1 MIFQVILYVCVFI
14 RELQA
19 MFKVKDIPTVVVV
32 RPDGSVLT
40 PNAVRDICRHG
51 CDCFP
56 NWQESSELVERT
68 FMLNEQFENLNMRT
82 AADPVKRLKYK
93 TEDDKRKKRWW
104 KIWVKGKDGYE
115 VEEEKD
121 EACDRTRTEGDK
133 GPWRRR

>member
-1 MIFQVILYVCVFI
+1 MKSNSLHVCLFI

-19 MFKVKDIPTVVVV
+19 MFKVKDIPTVVVI

-40 PNAVRDICRHG
+40 PNAVRDICRYG
-51 CDCFP
+51 CDCFRD
-56 NWQESSELVERT
+56 WQESSELVERT
-68 FMLNEQFENLNMRT
+68 LMLNEQFENLNMRT

-104 KIWVKGKDGYE
+104 KVWVKTKDGYE
-115 VEEEKD
+115 VEEEK
-121 EACDRTRTEGDK
+121 EETCDRNRKEGDK